1 LLRIRSRQTT
11 ARQATS
17 LKSFVRASL
26 KDIDHTIIARVDEA
40 NTSLRSAA
48 TA

>member
-26 KDIDHTIIARVDEA
+26 KDIDHTIARVDEA